1 MPPPGYFPLNV
12 AMNKGG
18 YESIDDVMARG
29 TRALSPDAFEAA
41 ANETSAV
48 VLDVRPTAEFIE
60 RHVPR
65 STFIGL
71 QGGFAPWVGAVIVDV
86 KQPILLI
93 ANDDQIEEAITRSFA
108 CRVRQRPRPPRRGVD
123 AWVAAGKETDHIET
137 VDAEAFEHV
146 LANHPDTC
154 VVDVRKDGEFSAS
167 HVEGAAHASWN
178 SWATTSNASPRTPCS
193 TSIVPEGT
201 GASSHT
207 PCSRPADTTTASTCW
222 VDSKPSKPL
231 HPHHRFCLP
240 EHVEVS

>member
-1 MPPPGYFPLNV
+1 M
-12 AMNKGG
+12 
-18 YESIDDVMARG
+18 
-29 TRALSPDAFEAA
+29 
-41 ANETSAV
+41 

-93 ANDDQIEEAITRSFA
+93 ANDDQIEEAITRLS
-108 CRVRQRPRPPRRGVD
+108 RVGFDNVLGHLEGGVD

-167 HVEGAAHASWN
+167 TWKVQRTPSWN
-178 SWATTSNASPRTPCS
+178 SWATTSNASPKTPCS
-193 TSIVPEGT
+193 TSTVPEGT

-207 PCSRPADTTTASTCW
+207 PCSRPADTTTGSTCW
-222 VDSKPSKPL
+222 VDSKPSKPRPSPPQIL
-231 HPHHRFCLP
+231 SARAR
-240 EHVEVS
+240 